1 MVVLGLQLHGVRVV
15 VANLGV
21 ASQEQTLVVHDPVK
35 HLWHG
40 VGGGGGPRDQT
51 HTEIKILL
59 TLDCVPG
66 GIQAVQVRW

>member
-21 ASQEQTLVVHDPVK
+21 ASQEQTLVMHDPVK

-40 VGGGGGPRDQT
+40 VGTRDQT